1 VSVLVEA
8 NSRLK
13 TGLPGSLAGTR
24 GSAHWRRVRL
34 HWGGISPASVL
45 LLVILAAVLAPLISP
60 YDPFAQDIATRL
72 KPPAWEAGGSWTH
85 PLGTDQL
92 GRDTY
97 SRVVFGARVSLLVGF
112 ASVAISGVMGTLLG
126 LLAGFFSGRVDRIVM
141 RLVDIQLAFPRI
153 LLAVTIIAMLGPS
166 VRNLVIVLGISAW
179 MDYARIVRAQVLSLR
194 EKEYVL
200 AARCVGLS
208 DSGIMFRHILPN
220 ALSSAIIVASVSVA
234 SNIIIESSLSFLGLG
249 VGANA
254 ITWGTMLADAR
265 NYIEV
270 QSWLATFPGLAIM
283 LVVLAVNLLGDWLR
297 DILDPR
303 LRR

>member
-1 VSVLVEA
+1 
-8 NSRLK
+8 
-13 TGLPGSLAGTR
+13 
-24 GSAHWRRVRL
+24 VRL

>member
-1 VSVLVEA
+1 
-8 NSRLK
+8 
-13 TGLPGSLAGTR
+13 
-24 GSAHWRRVRL
+24 VRL

-141 RLVDIQLAFPRI
+141 RLADIQLAFPRI

>member
-1 VSVLVEA
+1 MLVEA
-8 NSRLK
+8 HPRLK
-13 TGLPGSLAGTR
+13 TGLAGSLAGTLR
-24 GSAHWRRVRL
+24 SARWRRVRL
-34 HWGGISPASVL
+34 HWGGIVPALVL
-45 LLVILAAVLAPLISP
+45 LLIILAAVLAPVITP
-60 YDPFAQDIATRL
+60 YDPFAQNIAARL
-72 KPPAWEAGGSWTH
+72 RPPVWQAGGNWTH

-97 SRVVFGARVSLLVGF
+97 SRVVFGARISLLVGF

-126 LLAGFFSGRVDRIVM
+126 LLAGFFAGWVDRVVM

-166 VRNLVIVLGISAW
+166 VRNMVIVLGISAW
-179 MDYARIVRAQVLSLR
+179 MDYARIVRAQVLSVR
-194 EKEYVL
+194 EKEFVL

-220 ALSSAIIVASVSVA
+220 TLSSAIIVASVSVA

-249 VGANA
+249 VGARA
-254 ITWGTMLADAR
+254 ITWGTMLSDAR

-270 QSWLATFPGLAIM
+270 QSWLAAFPGLAIM